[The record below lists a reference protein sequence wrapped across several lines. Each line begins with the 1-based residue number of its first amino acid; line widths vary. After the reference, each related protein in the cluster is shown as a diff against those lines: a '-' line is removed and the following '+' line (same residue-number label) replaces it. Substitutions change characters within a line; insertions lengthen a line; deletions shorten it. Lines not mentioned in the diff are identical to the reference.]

1 MIALEGDAVGPTWYA
16 GPGAGQ
22 MPTAS
27 AVVAD
32 LVDTITGRAAM
43 TFPKLDLWNEKPPL
57 PLRPA
62 EDFASRYYLRFNVE
76 DRPHVFADI
85 ADILGRHEIS
95 LASIIQHEAPE
106 LDEKTPGLNQVVPVV
121 VMTHRTKRGQ
131 IQSAQDELNKLD
143 SLRPPLTVLP
153 VAD

>member
-1 MIALEGDAVGPTWYA
+1 MA
-16 GPGAGQ
+16 
-22 MPTAS
+22 TAS

-32 LVDTITGRAAM
+32 LIDTVAGRTAI
-43 TFPKLDLWNEKPPL
+43 TFPKLDLWNDRPPF
-57 PLRPA
+57 PMQPS

-85 ADILGRHEIS
+85 ADILGTHQIS

-106 LDEKTPGLNQVVPVV
+106 PDEATPAPHPIVPLV

-131 IQSAQDELNKLD
+131 IQQAQSELNRLD
-143 SLRPPLTVLP
+143 SLCPPLTVLP

>member
-1 MIALEGDAVGPTWYA
+1 MAWQRIVRGFM

-22 MPTAS
+22 MATAS

-32 LVDTITGRAAM
+32 LIDVAVGRAQL
-43 TFPKLDLWNEKPPL
+43 TFSRLDLWEEQAPL
-57 PLRPA
+57 PVQPA
-62 EDFASRYYLRFNVE
+62 EEITRRYYLRFNVA

-85 ADILGRHEIS
+85 ADILGRHGIS

-106 LDEKTPGLNQVVPVV
+106 IEGEDGAFDSVVPLV
-121 VMTHRTKRGQ
+121 VMTHRTTEGKLR
-131 IQSAQDELNKLD
+131 AADEELDELA
-143 SLRPPLTVLP
+143 SLRPPRIRMP

>member
-16 GPGAGQ
+16 GQGAGQ
-22 MPTAS
+22 MATAS

-32 LVDTITGRAAM
+32 LIDTITGRAAI
-43 TFPKLDLWNEKPPL
+43 TFPKLDLWNETPAL
-57 PLRPA
+57 PLQPA
-62 EDFASRYYLRFNVE
+62 DEFASRYYLRFNVE

-85 ADILGRHEIS
+85 ADILGRHHIS

-106 LDEKTPGLNQVVPVV
+106 RDEETEAPDPVVPVV

-131 IQSAQDELNKLD
+131 IQKAQGELNKLD
-143 SLRPPLTVLP
+143 SLCPPLTVLP